1 MNQRTRLVRFSAWL
15 LLLCQLFVLIGCK
28 PPVADTPQD
37 QEPRPPFENCVHIDT
52 DDNGHCDTCG
62 ITVLVVLDF
71 YAINDLHGKFADG
84 DNHPGVD
91 ELTTYL
97 KTAVA
102 ADDSAI
108 LLSSGDTWQGSS
120 ESNLTRGLILTD
132 WMNALDF
139 ACMTLGNHEYDWGE
153 EAIEQNAEAAE
164 FPFLAINVYD
174 RATNKRV
181 DYCEPSVLIEQDGLI
196 IGIIGAIGD
205 CYSSIAPDKVEDVY
219 FKTGSELTSLV
230 KAESERLRSL
240 GADLIVYSLH
250 DGYGKSSY
258 DDVSVIPTSK
268 LSSYYD
274 ISLSDG
280 YVDLVFEGHTHQR
293 YVHKDEHGVYHLQ
306 NGGDNKGICHV
317 ELSVNP
323 LNDTWSIR
331 EAEFVSTS
339 SYSSLADDPIVN
351 ELMEK
356 YEKQVSIGTTVLG
369 QNAASRDGSTLR
381 SLVAKLYY
389 DFGVEQWGD
398 QYDIV
403 LGGGFLSV
411 RSPGYLPAGEVTYSQ
426 LQAVFPFDNRIVL
439 CSVKGRDLSSK
450 FFYTSNS
457 NYFIYYDDYG
467 ASVKKNLDP
476 NATYYIIVD
485 SYTSSYAP
493 NRLTVVKEFEADYFA
508 RDLLAEYIKAG
519 GLQSK

>member
-28 PPVADTPQD
+28 PPVTDTPQD
-37 QEPRPPFENCVHIDT
+37 QEPRPPFENCAHVDENN
-52 DDNGHCDTCG
+52 DDHCDTCG

-84 DNHPGVD
+84 DTHPGVD

-120 ESNLTRGLILTD
+120 ESNLTRGFILTD
-132 WMNALDF
+132 WMNEMDF

-153 EAIEQNAEAAE
+153 EAIEQNAALAE
-164 FPFLAINVYD
+164 FPFLAINIYD
-174 RATNKRV
+174 RATNERV
-181 DYCEPSVLIEQDGLI
+181 DYCEPSVLVEQDGLVV
-196 IGIIGAIGD
+196 GIIGAIGD

-219 FKTGSELTSLV
+219 FKTGRELTELV
-230 KAESERLRSL
+230 KAESERLRAL

-250 DGYGKSSY
+250 GGHSQSSY
-258 DDVSVIPTSK
+258 DDVSVIATSR
-268 LSSYYD
+268 LSAYYD

-293 YVHKDEHGVYHLQ
+293 YVLKDEHGVYHLQ
-306 NGGDNKGICHV
+306 NGGDNKGISHV
-317 ELSVNP
+317 ELAVNP
-323 LNDTWSIR
+323 LNDTWRIR
-331 EAEFVSTS
+331 KAEFVSTDR
-339 SYSSLADDPIVN
+339 YSSLADDPIVN
-351 ELMEK
+351 DLMTK
-356 YEKQVSIGTTVLG
+356 YEDQVSLGATVLG
-369 QNAASRDGSTLR
+369 HNAASRDSYTLR

-389 DFGVEQWGD
+389 EFGVSRWGEQ
-398 QYDIV
+398 YNIV
-403 LGGGFLSV
+403 LGGGYLTT

-426 LQAVFPFDNRIVL
+426 LQSVFPFDNRLVL

-450 FFYTSNS
+450 FFNTNNS
-457 NYFIYYDDYG
+457 NYFIHYGDYG
-467 ASVKKNLDP
+467 ASIKNNIDP
-476 NATYYIIVD
+476 NATYYVIVD

-493 NRLTVVKEFEADYFA
+493 NRLTVVEEYAVDYFA
-508 RDLLAEYIKAG
+508 RDLLADYIKAG
-519 GLQSK
+519 GLKK